1 MSTEQT
7 VSQAPRSLGE
17 ALKRLRQNFKP
28 RPRLA
33 LWRLRLVFGLTLLV
47 FSEIVVWQNPTA
59 RAWYEWL
66 ILAVMYVAL
75 GSFLLDVIVRFQVHT
90 PAAIGLACGVYGLL
104 SGTIVNHGAFH
115 NVPIGLI
122 VRVLGLQVGA
132 AFLALM
138 LFLYV
143 MRGTTPPLLAIGAAA
158 LVGVAW
164 GIWTAWYPAQPNI
177 QWGVP
182 SRQVAQLYLII
193 PIVALGALYAFF
205 IPRFEVL
212 RELSVSLL
220 WWEMILC
227 GAPLFLSLLI
237 GIANNTIPAIEL
249 LLPAAIFAFCLWAL
263 RFQQPESD
271 PSILARITFSAPSLI
286 AYVLLVAP
294 LIFFGILAFD
304 AANGEFFA
312 LGELLYIIVAGF
324 GSAWLPF
331 ASGLIFWAV
340 LRTEYPVRR
349 KKRVK

>member
-1 MSTEQT
+1 METEQT
-7 VSQAPRSLGE
+7 SRTPRTVGE
-17 ALKRLRQNFKP
+17 ALRRLRQNFKP
-28 RPRLA
+28 RARLA
-33 LWRLRLVFGLTLLV
+33 IWRLRFVFGLTLLT

-66 ILAVMYVAL
+66 ILAVLYIAL

-104 SGTIVNHGAFH
+104 SGSIVNHGAYH

-143 MRGTTPPLLAIGAAA
+143 MRGVSPPILAIGAAA

-177 QWGVP
+177 GWAVP
-182 SRQVAQLYLII
+182 SRQTAQLYLIV
-193 PIVALGALYAFF
+193 PLVALGALYAFF
-205 IPRFEVL
+205 MPRFEVL
-212 RELSVSLL
+212 RELNLSLL
-220 WWEMILC
+220 WWEMIVC
-227 GAPLFLSLLI
+227 GAPLFFSLMI
-237 GIANNTIPAIEL
+237 GVLNNVIPILEL
-249 LLPAAIFAFCLWAL
+249 LLPVAIFAFCLWAL

-271 PSILARITFSAPSLI
+271 PSILAQLTFSAPSLI
-286 AYVLLVAP
+286 TYVLLVAP
-294 LIFFGILAFD
+294 LILLGIIAFD
-304 AANGEFFA
+304 AANSDFFA
-312 LGELLYIIVAGF
+312 VGTLLYIIVAGF

-331 ASGLIFWAV
+331 ASGLLFWTV
-340 LRTEYPVRR
+340 LRTEYPARR
-349 KKRVK
+349 KRRVK

>member
-1 MSTEQT
+1 MSTEQVT
-7 VSQAPRSLGE
+7 SQAPRSFGE
-17 ALKRLRQNFKP
+17 ALSRLRQNFKP
-28 RPRLA
+28 RARLA
-33 LWRLRLVFGLTLLV
+33 TWRLRLVFGLTLMV
-47 FSEIVVWQNPTA
+47 FSEIVVWQNPVA
-59 RAWYEWL
+59 RQWYEWL
-66 ILAVMYVAL
+66 VLAALYVAL
-75 GSFLLDVIVRFQVHT
+75 GSFLLDLIVRFQVHT

-104 SGTIVNHGAFH
+104 SGSIVNHGAYH

-143 MRGTTPPLLAIGAAA
+143 MRGKTPPLLAVGAAA

-177 QWGVP
+177 RWEVP
-182 SRQVAQLYLII
+182 LRQTAYLYLIV
-193 PIVALGALYAFF
+193 PFVGLGALYAFF
-205 IPRFEVL
+205 MPRFEVL
-212 RELSVSLL
+212 RELNVSLL
-220 WWEMILC
+220 WWEMIAC
-227 GAPLFLSLLI
+227 GAPLFFSLLI
-237 GIANNTIPAIEL
+237 GIANNTIPALEL

-304 AANGEFFA
+304 ATSGDLFPV
-312 LGELLYIIVAGF
+312 GTLLYVIVAGF

-331 ASGLIFWAV
+331 ASGLIFWTV
-340 LRTEYPVRR
+340 LRTEYPARR

>member
-1 MSTEQT
+1 METDQT
-7 VSQAPRSLGE
+7 SRAPRTFGE
-17 ALKRLRQNFKP
+17 ALRRLRQNFKP
-28 RPRLA
+28 RTRFA
-33 LWRLRLVFGLTLLV
+33 IWRLRFVFGLTLLV

-66 ILAVMYVAL
+66 ILAVLYIAL

-104 SGTIVNHGAFH
+104 SGSIVNHGAYH

-143 MRGTTPPLLAIGAAA
+143 MRGVSPPLLAIGAAA
-158 LVGVAW
+158 LVGIAW

-177 QWGVP
+177 SWAVP
-182 SRQVAQLYLII
+182 SRQIAQLYLII
-193 PIVALGALYAFF
+193 PLVALGALYAFF
-205 IPRFEVL
+205 MPRFEVL
-212 RELSVSLL
+212 RELNLSLL
-220 WWEMILC
+220 WWEMIAC
-227 GAPLFLSLLI
+227 GAPLFLSLMI
-237 GIANNTIPAIEL
+237 GVLNNVIPVLEL

-271 PSILARITFSAPSLI
+271 PSILAQITFSAPSLI
-286 AYVLLVAP
+286 TYVLLIAP
-294 LIFFGILAFD
+294 LILVGIIAFD
-304 AANGEFFA
+304 AANGDFFA
-312 LGELLYIIVAGF
+312 VGTLLYIIVAGF

-331 ASGLIFWAV
+331 ASGLLFWTV
-340 LRTEYPVRR
+340 LRTEYPARR
-349 KKRVK
+349 KRRVK